1 MQEPA
6 ADATTD
12 DATTD
17 LGPRG
22 AAVATERLCVATRE
36 VRPVGEM
43 IRFVAGPDGGV
54 VPDLKRRL
62 PGRGVW
68 VTARRRVVEEA
79 VRRRVF
85 GRGLKGDVRAPA
97 DLPEVLDALLE
108 RSALDALSMVHKA
121 GLVVLG
127 FAKVEAAVASGP
139 VIALVRARDAGADAG
154 RKLAAALR
162 RRAVGRTDGKIV
174 EAFTSAQLD
183 LALGRLN
190 VVHAALLT
198 GRASET
204 FLGRWQILESF
215 RVDDPGDR
223 DIGPTTAE

>member
-1 MQEPA
+1 M
-6 ADATTD
+6 
-12 DATTD
+12 TD
-17 LGPRG
+17 LGPHG
-22 AAVATERLCVATRE
+22 AAAATERLCIATRE

-43 IRFVAGPDGGV
+43 IRFVAGPDGAV

-85 GRGLKGDVRAPA
+85 GRGLKCDVKAPA

-108 RSALDALSMVHKA
+108 RSALDALSMAHKA

-127 FAKVEAAVASGP
+127 FAKVEAAVARGP
-139 VIALVRARDAGADAG
+139 VIALLRARDAGADAG

-162 RRAVGRTDGKIV
+162 RRADGRTDGKIV

>member
-6 ADATTD
+6 ADAI
-12 DATTD
+12 TD
-17 LGPRG
+17 LGPHG
-22 AAVATERLCVATRE
+22 AAAATERLCIATRE

-85 GRGLKGDVRAPA
+85 GRGLKGDVKAPA

-108 RSALDALSMVHKA
+108 RSALDALSMAHKA

-154 RKLAAALR
+154 RKLAAALG
-162 RRAVGRTDGKIV
+162 RRAVGRTEGKIV

>member
-6 ADATTD
+6 ADAI
-12 DATTD
+12 TD
-17 LGPRG
+17 LGPHG
-22 AAVATERLCVATRE
+22 AAAATERLCIATRE

-43 IRFVAGPDGGV
+43 IRFVAGPDGAV

-68 VTARRRVVEEA
+68 VTARRRVIEEA

-85 GRGLKGDVRAPA
+85 GRGLKCDVKAPA
-97 DLPEVLDALLE
+97 DLPELLDALLE
-108 RSALDALSMVHKA
+108 RSALDSLSMAHKA

-139 VIALVRARDAGADAG
+139 VVALLRARDAGADAG

-162 RRAVGRTDGKIV
+162 RRGDGRTGGGKIV
-174 EAFTSAQLD
+174 EAFASAQLD

>member
-1 MQEPA
+1 M
-6 ADATTD
+6 
-12 DATTD
+12 TD
-17 LGPRG
+17 LGPHG
-22 AAVATERLCVATRE
+22 AAAATERLCIATRE

-43 IRFVAGPDGGV
+43 IRFVAGPDGAV

-85 GRGLKGDVRAPA
+85 GRGLKCDVKAPA

-108 RSALDALSMVHKA
+108 RSALDALSMAHKA

-127 FAKVEAAVASGP
+127 FAKVEAAVARAP
-139 VIALVRARDAGADAG
+139 VIALLRARDAGADAG
-154 RKLAAALR
+154 RKLATALR
-162 RRAVGRTDGKIV
+162 RRADSRTDGKIV